1 MKIKRHAKSQTKVVG
16 SNPHRHHSTCE
27 ISIYVF
33 NNHPLKYLHY
43 RYLWELYN
51 VLIVL
56 CVQVAACPH
65 QNNDLPCSKYRPK
78 AKAFKCIEIILRTPS
93 VLFLIFCF
101 ELICLVAAFF
111 VSNRD
116 ETEAEEVFFGIF
128 TIGRFLPKRT
138 VEQKMIFARAKLFFL
153 KSVQRMKMTRL
164 SFPFDGLVP
173 IVKLIS
179 CSDSRFLNFPVVRD
193 SPDKEDR
200 SPMYLLVLQKG
211 SWLKK
216 I

>member
-138 VEQKMIFARAKLFFL
+138 VEQKMIFARVELFF
-153 KSVQRMKMTRL
+153 
-164 SFPFDGLVP
+164 SFKGWKWLDCLFLLP

-179 CSDSRFLNFPVVRD
+179 CSDLRFLNFPVVRD
-193 SPDKEDR
+193 TLDKEDR

-211 SWLKK
+211 SLLKK
-216 I
+216 LKRL